1 MRMCQF
7 NYKILDNEW
16 NSFKYCFMIFHN
28 ILEWIMKNDIN
39 IYRKIA
45 SRNTNKNNSESSLG
59 V

>member
-1 MRMCQF
+1 
-7 NYKILDNEW
+7 
-16 NSFKYCFMIFHN
+16 MIFHN